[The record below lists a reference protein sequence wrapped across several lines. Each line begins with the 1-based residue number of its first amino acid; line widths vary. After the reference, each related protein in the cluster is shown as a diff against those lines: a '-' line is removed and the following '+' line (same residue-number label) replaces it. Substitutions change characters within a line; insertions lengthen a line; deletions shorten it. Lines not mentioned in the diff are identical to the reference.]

1 MQLADMITQAVSHA
15 EKLRHTYLSH
25 TPSEGLAPTHLV
37 SRSMEKAILIPELEE
52 GRRFLAD
59 AYHVS
64 EGESGMVT
72 VHSQKWTAP
81 DSAISFHLDDI
92 GRSPS
97 DALAEIERNP
107 DSYRYDGDRPNPV
120 GYVIAYRDGEG
131 KVTLTRH
138 RHTLPRHPPRA
149 FTTSVYR
156 MSCDTAWF
164 YVEGESGLYRIS
176 RRA

>member
-1 MQLADMITQAVSHA
+1 MIVQAIEHA
-15 EKLRHTYLSH
+15 EKLRHTHLSH

-37 SRSMEKAILIPELEE
+37 SRSMERAILIPELEE

-97 DALAEIERNP
+97 DVLAEIERNP
-107 DSYRYDGDRPNPV
+107 DSYRFIGERPDPV
-120 GYVIAYRDGEG
+120 GYVIAYRNRDGE
-131 KVTLTRH
+131 VTLTRH
-138 RHTLPRHPPRA
+138 RHTLPRHPPQA

-156 MSCDTAWF
+156 MSCDPDWF
-164 YVEGESGLYRIS
+164 YIEGESGLYRIS